1 MNETLERLKRKAQ
14 FYTIALLIGLVLLG
28 LAYLEFIYHYS
39 YSKGE
44 SVGYVQ
50 KLSLKGWVCKTWEG
64 EQLKALSAQPSP
76 SVAEKF
82 YFTVRDDA
90 VADKINA
97 SIGERVVLS
106 YSQHPGLPTCFG
118 ETDHFIVDVQPAPKD

>member
-1 MNETLERLKRKAQ
+1 MSESIDKLKRKLQ
-14 FYTIALLIGLVLLG
+14 FYTIALIFGLG
-28 LAYLEFIYHYS
+28 LLALAYIEFIYHYS
-39 YSKGE
+39 YSSGE

-50 KLSLKGWVCKTWEG
+50 KLSLKGWICKTWEG
-64 EQLKALSAQPSP
+64 DQLKTISAQP

-90 VADKINA
+90 VADKINE
-97 SIGERVVLS
+97 SIGERVILV

-118 ETDHFIVDVQPAPKD
+118 ETDHFIVDVKMAPKN